1 MSTNTHQQNLKQNFD
16 KICDLSH
23 RNLSLI
29 EEINEIQEKI
39 FDLEG
44 YFEKNTQKKRL
55 EQKKQKLVKEKGVFK
70 TRLSKIIKQ
79 RRSFQNMGNEVFQ
92 YKENLLNR
100 NSIYEKQGVFLDY
113 KLPYDLQQ
121 KIFDMVQTEFNS
133 IEEVMC
139 ARKVYEI
146 LYSQTK
152 HKSEQYNQQFAMK
165 IGIKGAIDRNVLS
178 NLQEI
183 KVLYSNRIFPL
194 EKRQK
199 MAKKALQE
207 CQNIEMFGQEIS
219 KEFKEKVLLFATL
232 VTLDFWYLFAK
243 HPNAEMS
250 FDTDNNL
257 FQESLI
263 PILPQIFEYQQNLDI
278 QDHKII
284 LRYPEYLAI
293 VRNCDLNF

>member
-16 KICDLSH
+16 KMCDLSH

-121 KIFDMVQTEFNS
+121 EIFDMVQTEFNS

-139 ARKVYEI
+139 ARKVYGI

-207 CQNIEMFGQEIS
+207 CQNIEMFRQEIF

-243 HPNAEMS
+243 HPNSEMS
-250 FDTDNNL
+250 FETDNNL

-293 VRNCDLNF
+293 VRNCDENF